1 MNTIITTIDAAIAH
15 AAAVRPRV
23 SGFPY
28 LAEALRGAGVRRYYF
43 DVPSSTVIYATA
55 AGDVLQPGAFL
66 RTEKTILP
74 PFDQAA
80 LVDAIRAD
88 QRGESSFPEF
98 VEATLQAGAI
108 RYEVDTDARTC
119 SYLGAH
125 GERYVEYYPAVALPR
140 QIDPEPV
147 PVPALQ

>member
-1 MNTIITTIDAAIAH
+1 MDTIITTIDAAIAH

-28 LAEALRGAGVRRYYF
+28 LAEALRGAGVTRYYF

-55 AGDVLQPGAFL
+55 AGDVLQPGTFL
-66 RTEKTILP
+66 RTERTLIP
-74 PFDQAA
+74 PFDEAL

-98 VEATLQAGAI
+98 VEATLLAGAI
-108 RYEVDTDARTC
+108 RYEVDTAARTC
-119 SYLGAH
+119 TYLGAH
-125 GERYVEYYPAVALPR
+125 GERYLEQYPAVTLPR
-140 QIDPEPV
+140 PIDPKPAAA
-147 PVPALQ
+147 ALQ